1 MTVLAYLRFVLAEDA
16 DVDRFEGDLAAI
28 RELAVAQ
35 PGHRWS
41 EVGRD
46 PWDLRTFVVVSEWDE
61 VEQVRA
67 FEHHPEHEV
76 IIHRWETSYS
86 EEFVHRR
93 FVPWIRPEAEA
104 EVEKAT
110 A

>member
-16 DVDRFEGDLAAI
+16 DRGRFEGDLAAI
-28 RELAVAQ
+28 RELAEAQ

-46 PWDLRTFVVVSEWDE
+46 PWDPRTFVVVSEWDD

-93 FVPWIRPEAEA
+93 FVPWIRPEAED
-104 EVEKAT
+104 EEAT

>member
-1 MTVLAYLRFVLAEDA
+1 LTVLAYLRFVLAEEA
-16 DVDRFEGDLAAI
+16 DRGRFEDDLAAI
-28 RELAVAQ
+28 RVLAEAQ

-46 PWDLRTFVVVSEWDE
+46 PWDPRTYVVVSEWDE

-67 FEHHPEHEV
+67 FEHHPEHER
-76 IIHRWETSYS
+76 IIHCWETSYA

-93 FVPWIRPEAEA
+93 FVPWIRPQ
-104 EVEKAT
+104 VEEAT

>member
-1 MTVLAYLRFVLAEDA
+1 LTVLAYLRFVLAEDA

-76 IIHRWETSYS
+76 IIHRWETSYA

-93 FVPWIRPEAEA
+93 FVPWVPPEA
-104 EVEKAT
+104 EVEEAT